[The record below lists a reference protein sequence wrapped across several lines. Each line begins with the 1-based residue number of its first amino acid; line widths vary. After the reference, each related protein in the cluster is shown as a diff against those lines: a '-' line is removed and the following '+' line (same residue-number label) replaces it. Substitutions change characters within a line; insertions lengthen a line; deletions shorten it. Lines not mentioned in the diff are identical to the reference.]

1 MEAKIMEKQHP
12 YQRYYFKVKP
22 ALKIKKEEFVLL
34 GLNEVT
40 EESIW
45 TYLIQKKWKKPQEH
59 VHLYEIVSDIL
70 SLSSSQ
76 FMTFQMVEAYK
87 GPSLLGPLSEE
98 ELKELLK
105 E

>member
-1 MEAKIMEKQHP
+1 MQKNHP

-22 ALKIKKEEFVLL
+22 ALKIKLEEFIML

-40 EESIW
+40 EENIW
-45 TYLIQKKWKKPQEH
+45 TSLTRKKWKKPEEH
-59 VHLYEIVSDIL
+59 IHIYEIVADIL
-70 SLSSSQ
+70 SLSSNQ

-87 GPSLLGPLSEE
+87 APSLFEPLSEG
-98 ELKELLK
+98 ELKELLR